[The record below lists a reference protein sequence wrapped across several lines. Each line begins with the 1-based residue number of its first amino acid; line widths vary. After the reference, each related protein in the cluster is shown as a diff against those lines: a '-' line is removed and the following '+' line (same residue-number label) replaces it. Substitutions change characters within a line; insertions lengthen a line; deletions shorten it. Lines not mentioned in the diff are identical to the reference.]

1 MTRLL
6 LAWLVMLVVSVLNGI
21 ARDVGYGR
29 ELDPLVAH
37 QLSTLYGTTLLGVVI
52 GAYAR
57 RWPFASA
64 SAAWRA
70 GGLWL
75 ALTVAF
81 EFIFFHYVSGHS
93 WEELLVNYDLTAGR
107 LWPVLLLWIAVA
119 PAVFRRLWRCREG
132 AMSSRHPP
140 AGN

>member
-1 MTRLL
+1 MNGGTVRLL

-37 QLSTLYGTTLLGVVI
+37 QLSTLYGMTLLGVVI
-52 GAYAR
+52 GAYAW

-64 SAAWRA
+64 AEAWRA
-70 GGLWL
+70 GCLWL

-81 EFIFFHYVSGHS
+81 EFIFFRYVTGHS
-93 WEELLVNYDLTAGR
+93 WSELLANYDLAAGR
-107 LWPVLLLWIAVA
+107 LWPLLLLWIALA
-119 PAVFRRLWRCREG
+119 PAVFRRLWRR
-132 AMSSRHPP
+132 
-140 AGN
+140 

>member
-6 LAWLVMLVVSVLNGI
+6 LAWLVMLVVSVLNGV

-37 QLSTLYGTTLLGVVI
+37 QLSTLYGMTLLGVVI
-52 GAYAR
+52 GAYAW

-64 SAAWRA
+64 AAAWRA
-70 GGLWL
+70 GWLWL

-81 EFIFFHYVSGHS
+81 EFVFFHYFTRHS
-93 WEELLVNYDLTAGR
+93 WEELLANYDLSAGR
-107 LWPVLLLWIAVA
+107 LWLVLLLWIALA
-119 PAVFRRLWRCREG
+119 PAVFRRLWRR
-132 AMSSRHPP
+132 
-140 AGN
+140 